1 MNKQV
6 LICQYRSCLANGSA
20 EVLAAF
26 LAHTTLADTTLA
38 NTVSD
43 VSIVASDCQ
52 GQCNLGVTVRVLPD
66 EIWYCRVR
74 VQDVE
79 TIVTQHLQQGHPVE
93 ELMHPRLHPKF
104 Y

>member
-26 LAHTTLADTTLA
+26 LANTTLADTTA
-38 NTVSD
+38 NAVD

-93 ELMHPRLHPKF
+93 ELMHPRMHPKF